1 MNRFKLA
8 QPKDKDQLAALL
20 ADTSMEYVLMAGG
33 TDLLDEIKQGLKNPA
48 VVVDLSGL
56 ASLCGIQKSQEGL
69 TIGALT
75 TISDLADY
83 PSLENDIPGLKSAA
97 LSLATPQ
104 LRNVGTVGG
113 NLCQKPRCW
122 YYRDGGVVCRKKG
135 GSRCFAFNGRS
146 KYHAIFG
153 GSGCFIVHPSDL
165 APMLVALDAK
175 ATLMGTGGEKTV
187 SLEDFFQ
194 TPQLDVRKENIL
206 NSDQFLT
213 GVKIPR
219 SRFGTAST
227 YVKFKERST
236 WDFAVVSAAVC
247 GKKSGEAFQDL
258 RIVMGGVAP
267 VPWRLKKAE
276 KFLEGK
282 AISEDAINTA
292 ADEEL
297 KDARPLKDNA
307 YKKDLL
313 PAVLREAFHG
323 LT

>member
-8 QPKDKDQLAALL
+8 RPKDKEQLAALL
-20 ADTSMEYVLMAGG
+20 ADARDDYALMAGG
-33 TDLLDEIKQGLKNPA
+33 TDLLDEIKQGVKNPG

-56 ASLCGIQKSQEGL
+56 TSLSGIQKDQDGL
-69 TIGALT
+69 KIGALT
-75 TISDLADY
+75 TISDLADS
-83 PSLENDIPGLKSAA
+83 PALESEIPGLKTAA

-122 YYRDGGVVCRKKG
+122 YYRDGNVVCRKKG
-135 GSRCFAFNGRS
+135 GSRCYAFNGRS

-165 APMLVALDAK
+165 APMLIALEAK
-175 ATLMGTGGEKTV
+175 ATLMGTEGERTV
-187 SLEDFFQ
+187 SFDDFFQ
-194 TPQLDVRKENIL
+194 TPQVDVHKENIL
-206 NSDQFLT
+206 KPDQFLLSVT
-213 GVKIPR
+213 IPQ
-219 SRFGTAST
+219 SRFGTAGT

-247 GKKSGEAFQDL
+247 GKKSGEAFHDL

-276 KFLEGK
+276 KILEGK
-282 AISEDAINTA
+282 AISEENINTA

-297 KDARPLKDNA
+297 KEARPLKDNA

-313 PAVLREAFHG
+313 PAVLREAFRG
-323 LT
+323 LA